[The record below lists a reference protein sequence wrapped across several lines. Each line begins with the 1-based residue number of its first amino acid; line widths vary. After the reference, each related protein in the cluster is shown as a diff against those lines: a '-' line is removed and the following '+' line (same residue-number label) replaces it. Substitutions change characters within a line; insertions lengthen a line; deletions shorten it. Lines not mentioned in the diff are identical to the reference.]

1 MIDLMRHCRRA
12 VRRSSGADH
21 HPNTNCSSSGAVA
34 ALRAPARVCADEL
47 LCEAVTS
54 SVVRLVSGDLRS
66 GSASSARARD
76 RAEREVD
83 DPALHGH
90 VRTPLVALENL
101 GEGRR
106 QGLELLVLLGLNG
119 LDLRGV
125 AEALEQLA
133 ELSLAFLRGPLPGR
147 Q

>member
-1 MIDLMRHCRRA
+1 MRAQQRPRDWWPL
-12 VRRSSGADH
+12 G
-21 HPNTNCSSSGAVA
+21 
-34 ALRAPARVCADEL
+34 
-47 LCEAVTS
+47 
-54 SVVRLVSGDLRS
+54 S
-66 GSASSARARD
+66 GSANSARTRD

-106 QGLELLVLLGLNG
+106 QGPELLVLLGLNG

-125 AEALEQLA
+125 AETLEQLA
-133 ELSLAFLRGPLPGR
+133 ELALAFRRGLLPGR